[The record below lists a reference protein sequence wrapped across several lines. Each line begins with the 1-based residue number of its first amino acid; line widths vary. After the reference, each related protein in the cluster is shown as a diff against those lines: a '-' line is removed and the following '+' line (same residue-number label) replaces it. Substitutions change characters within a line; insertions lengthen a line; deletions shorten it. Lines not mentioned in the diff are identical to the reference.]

1 MGSPLSKYF
10 RAVRLMV
17 ANIVNSPELYFRRPG
32 RDFCRNR
39 LLPAERTVW
48 LVLSLLRQ
56 SLCVEIGH
64 FFQRLDTVEDMPT
77 KSALVQ
83 ARNKVRHEFFEDL
96 FHRGAALFY
105 HCFEARRWRSFR
117 LWATD
122 GSGFRLP
129 DTDEMGDAFGWH
141 VNQHIAVPSARILVH
156 FDVLNQVIA
165 NAFFH
170 TRYEGESFIAVW
182 HVHTVPPDVLMIY
195 DRGYPAQ
202 VIPWLHLYF
211 GSHCLVRLS
220 LTHSTIVEAFVA
232 SKRRQVVVS
241 EALGPRSKRTLRA
254 LGVPFHPRATFD
266 YRLIRIDLPTG
277 ETEVLLTTLTDEKQY
292 PVKDF
297 GPLYH
302 RRWGVETCFFSL
314 KSLFQLARFS
324 AVTVNNAWQD
334 IYATL
339 IVYNLLSAVHHSMKE
354 EVQQVNDRR
363 KTPCQPNRN
372 IGIGIFKSF
381 IARLFLRPRE
391 NLDIE
396 VAHLKRFLLKHLEPI
411 KKNDRPRTPKMMR
424 LGERHNW
431 EANYRHAL

>member
-10 RAVRLMV
+10 RAIRLAV
-17 ANIVNSPELYFRRPG
+17 ANIVNSPQLYFRRPG
-32 RDFCRNR
+32 RDFCRRR

-64 FFQRLDTVEDMPT
+64 FFQRLDAVDDMPT

-83 ARNKVRHEFFEDL
+83 ARNKIHYTFFRDLLRHSAE
-96 FHRGAALFY
+96 LFY

-129 DTDEMGDAFGWH
+129 DTDELGEEFGWH
-141 VNQHIAVPSARILVH
+141 VNQHSAVASARILAH
-156 FDVLNQVIA
+156 FDVLNQIVA

-170 TRYEGESFIAVW
+170 TRYQSESLIAPW
-182 HVHTVPPDVLMIY
+182 HIHTVPSDVLMIY
-195 DRGYPAQ
+195 DRGFPAQ

-211 GSHCLVRLS
+211 GSHCLVRLT
-220 LTHSTIVEAFVA
+220 LTHSTVVEEFVA
-232 SKRRQVVVS
+232 SKKRQLIVR
-241 EALGPRSKRTLRA
+241 EALNVRSKRTLRA
-254 LGVPFHPRATFD
+254 LGIPFQQGQAFE
-266 YRLIRIDLPTG
+266 YRLVRVDLPTG
-277 ETEVLLTTLTDEKQY
+277 ETEVLLTTLTDLKKY
-292 PVKDF
+292 PVRDF

-314 KSLFQLARFS
+314 KSLLQLARFS

-339 IVYNLLSAVHHSMKE
+339 IVYNFLSALHHSM
-354 EVQQVNDRR
+354 QDDIDRINARR
-363 KTPCQPNRN
+363 KTPCQANRN
-372 IGIGIFKSF
+372 ISVGLFKSF

-391 NLDIE
+391 NLDAEI
-396 VAHLKRFLLKHLEPI
+396 ARLKNYLLKQLEPRKI
-411 KKNDRPRTPKMMR
+411 NNRPRTPPMMR
-424 LGERHNW
+424 LGERHNF
-431 EANYRHAL
+431 EFNYRHAL